1 MQSGATLFSVNLS
14 HVMRLVTQFMTG
26 HVNIEEK
33 KLPALRSDIAVLAE
47 TYFSRSSISVSLVT
61 RECNIDISII
71 VEIS

>member
-26 HVNIEEK
+26 HVNIET
-33 KLPALRSDIAVLAE
+33 KLPVLRSDIAVLAE

>member
-26 HVNIEEK
+26 HVNIEK

>member
-26 HVNIEEK
+26 HVNIET

>member
-1 MQSGATLFSVNLS
+1 
-14 HVMRLVTQFMTG
+14 MTG
-26 HVNIEEK
+26 HVNIEK

-71 VEIS
+71 VEISWDLSQLS